1 MPERFNFARD
11 VVDHWASAEGK
22 PALLWCDDAGRERR
36 FTFADIARASCRF
49 ANLLAAHGVGKGDR
63 VVVMLPRLPEW
74 QIAMVGTLRAGAIP
88 IPCIDM
94 LTAKDIGYRVAHSGA
109 VAAVTTA
116 ANTAKFSTAFACAFI
131 RRRAQGA
138 CGFGF
143 SG

>member
-11 VVDHWASAEGK
+11 VVDHWAATGAGPRSSGATTR
-22 PALLWCDDAGRERR
+22 GRERR
-36 FTFADIARASCRF
+36 FTFAEIARASCRF

-94 LTAKDIGYRVAHSGA
+94 LTARTSPIASRTPAPW
-109 VAAVTTA
+109 
-116 ANTAKFSTAFACAFI
+116 
-131 RRRAQGA
+131 RR
-138 CGFGF
+138 
-143 SG
+143 